1 MTFREQTNTLLC
13 GRQEWSGGSEIDQ
26 LDTGQTCQDK
36 IVWLD
41 ITVFAE
47 LGWKAKDVQVHSPM
61 DVSLLMAPIYGAYNL
76 GCPPQEVCFRDFP
89 VKRTRLQHIPKGST
103 LDKVHDEV

>member
-1 MTFREQTNTLLC
+1 MTFREQANTLLC

-41 ITVFAE
+41 VTAFAE
-47 LGWKAKDVQVHSPM
+47 LGWKTKERH
-61 DVSLLMAPIYGAYNL
+61 
-76 GCPPQEVCFRDFP
+76 
-89 VKRTRLQHIPKGST
+89 
-103 LDKVHDEV
+103 